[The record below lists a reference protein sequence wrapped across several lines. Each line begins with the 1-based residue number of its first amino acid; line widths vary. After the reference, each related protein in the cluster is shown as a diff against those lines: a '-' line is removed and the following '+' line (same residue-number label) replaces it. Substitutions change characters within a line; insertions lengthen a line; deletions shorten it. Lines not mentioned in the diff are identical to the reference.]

1 MAATARLKECR
12 DLLDALENRRRPRED
27 EWRDIREFI
36 LPHRGLFERDG
47 GERVRRGRNIINGAA
62 TQAVRK
68 AASGLTS
75 GMTPEGV
82 PWFRFGF
89 TDAAMDERTGARP
102 WLDSVEARLYWLLRA
117 TGFYQSIQACNEE
130 YLAFSPLLLFQDN
143 DPARICR
150 FECVTCGTYAV
161 GLGAD
166 GYVDTVARRIR
177 WTAHQLRDRFGEDS
191 LSRAVRRKLAKA
203 SSSRDPVEVVHL
215 VRPRLDRD
223 PRKADRRNMPF
234 ESTFFEAEA
243 STSPS
248 LAEGGYREMP
258 YAYTAFTDSLPPYGY
273 GPGHVALGDAAMLQ
287 ELEKDKL
294 VAQKKVTNPPML
306 VPSTYKARLNAAPGG
321 ETPIGRADMDMVR
334 PLYEVRPDIRG
345 VAEEIARVE
354 ARLND
359 TLLASLFADMPLG
372 LRPAD
377 MTWGEYL
384 ERKRERLQLMGPAL
398 SAYEP
403 QVLDRV
409 LARSYA
415 MLDRAGELPPP
426 PPGLGE
432 VALVDVQ
439 YISPLAQA
447 MRQTGADSTRSI
459 VRDALE
465 LASVHP
471 EVLDKLDL
479 DQAVDEM
486 ARGAGAPGRV
496 VRSDEEVAAIRKAR
510 AEQQRKAEQA
520 ANAMQTMET
529 LSRVAAT
536 PTGPGTLA
544 GDLAG
549 KVAP

>member
-1 MAATARLKECR
+1 MTVSAKLRECR
-12 DLLDALENRRRPRED
+12 DLLDALESQRRERED

-36 LPHRGLFERDG
+36 LPHRGVFERSDSA
-47 GERVRRGRNIINGAA
+47 RVRRGRNIINSAA

-68 AASGLTS
+68 AASGLTG
-75 GMTPEGV
+75 GMTPEGL
-82 PWFRFGF
+82 PWFRLGF
-89 TDAAMDERTGARP
+89 ADPTIDERTGARA
-102 WLDSVEARLYWLLRA
+102 WLDAVEARIYALLRV
-117 TGFYQSIQACNEE
+117 TGFYQAIQACNEE
-130 YLAFSPLLLFQDN
+130 YLAFSPMLLFQDN
-143 DPARICR
+143 DATRLCR

-166 GYVDTVARRIR
+166 GFVDTVARRIR
-177 WTAHQLRDRFGEDS
+177 WTAHQLAQRFGGEN
-191 LSRAVRRKLAKA
+191 LSRSARRLLDKP
-203 SSSRDPVEVVHL
+203 STSREPVEVVHL
-215 VRPRLDRD
+215 VRPRHDRD
-223 PRKADRRNMPF
+223 PYKADRRNMAY
-234 ESTFFEAEA
+234 ESVFFEA
-243 STSPS
+243 TSGDGDVLS
-248 LAEGGYREMP
+248 EGGYHEMP

-294 VAQKKVTNPPML
+294 VGQKKVANPPML

-321 ETPIGRADMDMVR
+321 ETPIGRADLDMVR

-345 VAEEIARVE
+345 VAEEIMRVE
-354 ARLND
+354 ARLGD
-359 TLLASLFADMPLG
+359 TLLATLFADMPLG

-409 LARSYA
+409 LARAYA

-426 PPGLGE
+426 PRSVGE
-432 VALVDVQ
+432 VAQVDID

-447 MRQTGADSTRSI
+447 VRQTGADATRAI
-459 VRDALE
+459 VRDALQ
-465 LASVHP
+465 LASARP

-510 AEQQRKAEQA
+510 AEQQKKADEA
-520 ANAMQTMET
+520 ASSMRALET

-544 GDLAG
+544 GDLSG
-549 KVAP
+549 KVTR